1 MEAGYEP
8 TELSSMAYKA
18 FGDAKA
24 FVCVME
30 KVVLDPLNG
39 CMSQASLVTD
49 QMAGII
55 MQCFLV

>member
-1 MEAGYEP
+1 
-8 TELSSMAYKA
+8 MAYKTL
-18 FGDAKA
+18 GDAKA

-49 QMAGII
+49 RRVGIT
-55 MQCFLV
+55 MQCFSV

>member
-1 MEAGYEP
+1 MV
-8 TELSSMAYKA
+8 YKTL
-18 FGDAKA
+18 GDAKA

-49 QMAGII
+49 QRAGII